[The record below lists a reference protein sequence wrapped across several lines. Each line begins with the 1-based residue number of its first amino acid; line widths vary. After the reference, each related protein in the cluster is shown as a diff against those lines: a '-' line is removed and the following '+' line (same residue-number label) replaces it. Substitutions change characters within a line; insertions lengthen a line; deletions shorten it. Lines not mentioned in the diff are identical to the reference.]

1 MNTITEMQTNNS
13 YVPGDS
19 KIGDALV
26 PLPTEAPGAY
36 VMVWASRS
44 RFCCN
49 VLSVATDDVV
59 PCSLPLQDL
68 DGDGNGGVYTVLMK
82 GRDTPF
88 VSYWLRV
95 QPCPSSGCW
104 PPPPLVDS
112 SGKELFTRG
121 WSNASTWVNTTSDY
135 ANPLNVIN
143 PDDPTELLQEQVWL
157 NALPSEGDSVWIP
170 RRMTVV
176 LDVSPPP
183 LKRLIIAGEL
193 RFSDEVNNA
202 RAS

>member
-1 MNTITEMQTNNS
+1 MGITQPVLLQCLSAT
-13 YVPGDS
+13 
-19 KIGDALV
+19 
-26 PLPTEAPGAY
+26 TE
-36 VMVWASRS
+36 
-44 RFCCN
+44 
-49 VLSVATDDVV
+49 VV
-59 PCSLPLQDL
+59 VHCSLLQDL

-193 RFSDEVNNA
+193 RFSDEVNSTP
-202 RAS
+202 AS